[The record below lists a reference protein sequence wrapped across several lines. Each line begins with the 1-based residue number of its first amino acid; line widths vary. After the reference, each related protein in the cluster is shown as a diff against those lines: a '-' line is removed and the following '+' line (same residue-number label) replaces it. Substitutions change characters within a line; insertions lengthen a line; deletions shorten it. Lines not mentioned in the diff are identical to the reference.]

1 MRVRNRTFAQLD
13 FARHRKQ
20 TRRARFL
27 EEMEQAVPWQEL
39 VARLAPVYPKGERGR
54 PPVGLERM
62 LRIYFMQQWFALSDR
77 GMEDELNDSFVMC
90 RFARVD
96 LGRERAPDA
105 TTLLKFRRLLERH
118 GCGEVILEV
127 VRRHLA
133 SRGVVVNRGTIMD
146 ATIVPAARSRKNR
159 ARSRDP
165 EMRATRKGNQG
176 YFGLKAHI
184 GADARTKQ
192 VHSVATTAANVHD
205 SQQIGAL
212 LHGEETRV
220 WGDKAY
226 TNQTAAIRAAAPRAR
241 DLTLAKAE
249 RNRPLT
255 ARQLAANR
263 AKSRV
268 RARVEHPFGV
278 LKGVFGYV
286 KVRYRGLAKNDH
298 QLRVLFALV
307 NVYMFRHALIAAAPA
322 TR

>member
-1 MRVRNRTFAQLD
+1 MEYGIGRLRRLSLRVTGNRRGGRGSWRRWSRRFRGRNWWRGW
-13 FARHRKQ
+13 RRCI
-20 TRRARFL
+20 RRASGAAAGGSGADASDLFHA
-27 EEMEQAVPWQEL
+27 AVVRVVGPGYGGRTERL
-39 VARLAPVYPKGERGR
+39 VRDVPVRAGGP
-54 PPVGLERM
+54 
-62 LRIYFMQQWFALSDR
+62 
-77 GMEDELNDSFVMC
+77 
-90 RFARVD
+90 
-96 LGRERAPDA
+96 GRERAPDA

-165 EMRATRKGNQG
+165 EMRATRKGNRG